1 MFYSLCR
8 NVVFVVLFCTTAM
21 LCAAKDK
28 NESDKGIEFFEKKI
42 RPVLVTQCYK
52 CHSAKS
58 VKVKGGLLVDSRDGL
73 LKGGAS
79 GPAIVPKQPKKSLLL
94 KAVSYSDADLQMPP
108 KNKLSAQQ
116 IKDLETW
123 IKMGAPDPRRAN
135 VATAPAPLSTNL
147 WSLKPVV
154 KPALPKVRN
163 TDWAKSPVD
172 LFILAK
178 LEDKNLTPVDPAN
191 KRTLIRRATF
201 DLIGLPPTP
210 EEIDAFLKDKSPQA
224 FERVVERLL
233 ASPHYGERWGRH
245 WLDLVRYADTSGCN
259 SDFPVPSAYRY
270 RNYVIDSF
278 NSDKPYPEFI
288 REQIA
293 GDLLPAKTVEQRNEH
308 IIATGYLAISRRFG
322 SRAQEMH
329 LTLEDTIDN
338 LGKTMLGLSVGCA
351 RCHDHK
357 FDPIPTRDYYALY
370 GIFNSTRY

>member
-8 NVVFVVLFCTTAM
+8 NVVFVALLCAPAM
-21 LCAAKDK
+21 LCSAKT
-28 NESDKGIEFFEKKI
+28 ESDKGIEFFEKKI

-58 VKVKGGLLVDSRDGL
+58 TKVKGGLLVDSREGL
-73 LKGGAS
+73 FKGGDS
-79 GPAIVPKQPKKSLLL
+79 GPAIVPKQPQRSRLL
-94 KAVSYSDADLQMPP
+94 KAVSYTDPDLQMPP

-123 IKMGAPDPRRAN
+123 IKMGAPDPRRA
-135 VATAPAPLSTNL
+135 TLSTSPAPLSTNL
-147 WSLKPVV
+147 WSLKPIS

-163 TDWAKSPVD
+163 TSWAKTPVD
-172 LFILAK
+172 QFILAK
-178 LEDKNLTPVDPAN
+178 LEEKNLTPVAVAN
-191 KRTLIRRATF
+191 KRTLIRRATY

-210 EEIDAFLKDKSPQA
+210 EEIDAFLKDKSPDA
-224 FERVVERLL
+224 FEHVVDRLL

-278 NSDKPYPEFI
+278 NSDKPYAHFI
-288 REQIA
+288 EEQIA
-293 GDLLPAKTVEQRNEH
+293 GDLLPSKTVEERNEH

-357 FDPIPTRDYYALY
+357 FDP
-370 GIFNSTRY
+370 